1 MKTSGNRR
9 MTERSPRK
17 PIAEWNSLYLGIGG
31 VGALVLVVALVVGIS
46 AIDVGRKSVEAEFA
60 QAGEIRTGDQV
71 TLAGVPVGEVKGS
84 RLDGD
89 RVVISMNIDR
99 GIRLGNDTKAAIK
112 LTTILGS
119 RYIAITPEGS
129 GSLEGDRI
137 PLRNTQVPYDLQD
150 TIEDA
155 TTNFEKVDAG
165 GLADVMT
172 TLSTQ
177 LEGAP
182 DVVPEAISTAHTLSE
197 IIATRRTQLG
207 ELITGAERVTTVIRN
222 QEANIG
228 SLMVQGR
235 NLMVELTRRRD
246 AVTGMFN
253 ATTALVAQLHR
264 ITVVNRPALDAL
276 IEDLNGML
284 GALARHDDLLRN
296 TLEALPLPVRNF
308 TNATGAGNYVDF
320 TGPAGFLIDSW
331 MCALSGRAEQVGRA
345 PYFEDCR

>member
-1 MKTSGNRR
+1 
-9 MTERSPRK
+9 MTDRSPRK
-17 PIAEWNSLYLGIGG
+17 PIAEWNSLYLGLGG
-31 VGALVLVVALVVGIS
+31 VGVLVLVVALVVGIS
-46 AIDVGRKSVEAEFA
+46 AIDVGRKNIEAEFA
-60 QAGEIRTGDQV
+60 QAGEIRNGDQV

-84 RLDGD
+84 RLDGN
-89 RVVISMNIDR
+89 RVIISMNIDR
-99 GIRLGNDTKAAIK
+99 GIRLGNETKAEIK

-119 RYIAITPEGS
+119 RYIVITPAGS
-129 GSLEGDRI
+129 GSLEDDRV
-137 PLRNTQVPYDLQD
+137 PLRNTRVPYDLQE

-155 TTNFEKVDAG
+155 TTNFEQVDAG
-165 GLADVMT
+165 GLADAMT

-182 DVVPEAISTAHTLSE
+182 EVVPEAISTAHTLSE

-222 QEANIG
+222 QESNIG

-246 AVTGMFN
+246 AVHGMFN

-296 TLEALPLPVRNF
+296 TLQALPLPVRNF
-308 TNATGAGNYVDF
+308 TNATGAGNYIDF

-345 PYFEDCR
+345 QYFEDCR

>member
-1 MKTSGNRR
+1 MV
-9 MTERSPRK
+9 
-17 PIAEWNSLYLGIGG
+17 ADLLGIESGLAQDLLG
-31 VGALVLVVALVVGIS
+31 VLAELRCRASRRRGL
-46 AIDVGRKSVEAEFA
+46 SVEVIRRSDHAEA
-60 QAGEIRTGDQV
+60 RTVLGGD
-71 TLAGVPVGEVKGS
+71 
-84 RLDGD
+84 
-89 RVVISMNIDR
+89 
-99 GIRLGNDTKAAIK
+99 
-112 LTTILGS
+112 
-119 RYIAITPEGS
+119 
-129 GSLEGDRI
+129 
-137 PLRNTQVPYDLQD
+137 
-150 TIEDA
+150 
-155 TTNFEKVDAG
+155 
-165 GLADVMT
+165 

-197 IIATRRTQLG
+197 IIVTRRTQLG

-222 QEANIG
+222 QESNIG
-228 SLMVQGR
+228 PLMVQSR

-296 TLEALPLPVRNF
+296 TLQALPLPVRNF
-308 TNATGAGNYVDF
+308 TNATGADNYVDF
-320 TGPAGFLIDSW
+320 TGPAGSLIDSW